1 MFLIT
6 KAIISV
12 RGKLNEYVALC
23 GDLKDGKP
31 NLTDEL
37 AHNYLAISIHY
48 QSSP

>member
-12 RGKLNEYVALC
+12 RCKLDEYVALC
-23 GDLKDGKP
+23 GYLKDGKP

-37 AHNYLAISIHY
+37 THNYLAISIHH